1 MTIELDIG
9 SRVTGCKL
17 IINRDF
23 GGCFVCVGFKGP
35 STSTERTLQ
44 TIDEH
49 YESEISD
56 LSGDDNNESDGT
68 FESPS
73 EQSSESGN
81 SSSDVDTDDEPLSK
95 LSSGKSDWKH
105 GVFNPVIEDF
115 TGADD
120 DGDPRANWKPIDYMK
135 QYLDGDFF
143 SYISDCTNR
152 HSVAVKGRNIKTTA
166 AEIERFLGASI
177 FMSCVGYPRMRMY
190 WQRSLQLPLVCE
202 VMTRDRYFRIRS
214 SLKVVVDVDVS
225 DDARKADRLW
235 KVRPLVDRI
244 RSGCLKLARPR
255 DISIDEQMIPF
266 SGACALRQYVPN
278 KPNPVGLKNYVAA
291 SQDGLVLDY
300 VVYQGSGSFTSAPPD
315 LKLGMGAC
323 VIVHLAQ
330 TLPAGTRIYCD
341 RFFMSPSIVDYM
353 LTKHS
358 MHMTGTV
365 MKNRIRKVTKLSD
378 DKTLMKRGRGASDSV
393 VRTDGKVV
401 AVKWY
406 DNKPVVLISSV
417 HGVSPQDTCKRWAK
431 AEKKYVEVDRPAIVQ
446 QYNSKMG
453 GVDLCDRMMSF
464 YRMSAR
470 TRKWTIRT
478 IMHFIDLAIV
488 NSWFQYRSDEKV
500 KGAANR
506 DILQLID
513 FRLDIAQTYLAAH
526 DEHLVD
532 EAGEDSDENDEN
544 AENAASSRRR
554 GCVVPLPPAALR
566 LSQAKHLPEM
576 TSGHSMRCRN
586 RGCWAKTKVRCV
598 SCKVH
603 LCLVADRNC
612 FREFHVSQ

>member
-1 MTIELDIG
+1 MF
-9 SRVTGCKL
+9 CA
-17 IINRDF
+17 
-23 GGCFVCVGFKGP
+23 CVGFKGP

-56 LSGDDNNESDGT
+56 LSGDDSNEADET
-68 FESPS
+68 FEPPS

-81 SSSDVDTDDEPLSK
+81 SSSDECGDSDDEPLSK
-95 LSSGKSDWKH
+95 LSSGKSDWNH
-105 GVFNPVIEDF
+105 GAFNPVLEDF

-120 DGDPRANWKPIDYMK
+120 NADLRDKWKPIDYMK
-135 QYLDGDFF
+135 QYLDSDFF
-143 SYISDCTNR
+143 TYISDCTNR

-177 FMSCVGYPRMRMY
+177 FMSCVGYPRMRMF

-202 VMTRDRYFRIRS
+202 AMTRDRYFRIRS

-225 DDARKADRLW
+225 DDAKKADRLW
-235 KVRPLVDRI
+235 KVRPLMDRI

-255 DISIDEQMIPF
+255 DVSIDEQMIPF

-278 KPNPVGLKNYVAA
+278 KPNPVGLKNYVVA
-291 SQDGLVLDY
+291 SQDGMVLDY

-341 RFFMSPSIVDYM
+341 RFFMAPSIVDYM
-353 LTKHS
+353 LSKHLI
-358 MHMTGTV
+358 HMTGTV
-365 MKNRIRKVTKLSD
+365 MKNRIREVSKLCD
-378 DKTLMKRGRGASDSV
+378 DKTLIKQGRGASDSV
-393 VRTDGKVV
+393 VRTDGKLV

-417 HGVSPQDTCKRWAK
+417 HGVSPQDTSKRWAK
-431 AEKKYVEVDRPAIVQ
+431 AEKKYIDVDRPNIIA

-478 IMHFIDLAIV
+478 IMHFIDLAVV
-488 NSWFQYRSDEKV
+488 NSWFQYRGDEKA
-500 KGAANR
+500 KGSARR

-513 FRLDIAQTYLAAH
+513 FRLEIAQTYLAAH
-526 DEHLVD
+526 AEHLAD
-532 EAGEDSDENDEN
+532 EPGDDSDEDD
-544 AENAASSRRR
+544 ASSRRR
-554 GCVVPLPPAALR
+554 GCVVPLPPTALR

-586 RGCWAKTKVRCV
+586 KGCVAKTKVRCV
-598 SCKVH
+598 SCKVF
-603 LCLVADRNC
+603 LCLVGERNC
-612 FREFHVSQ
+612 FHDFHVSE